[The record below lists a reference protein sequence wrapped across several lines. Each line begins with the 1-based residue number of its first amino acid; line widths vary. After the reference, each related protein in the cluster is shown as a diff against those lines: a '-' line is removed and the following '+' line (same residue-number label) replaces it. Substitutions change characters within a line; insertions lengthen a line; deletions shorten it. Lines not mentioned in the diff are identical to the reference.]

1 MAQRDSADQRGI
13 DDETSGRV
21 GDTDQD
27 VRAEAVEPAEA
38 TDHASD
44 PQPRNRTFDYARPL
58 SEEEIAAGHHRRWVG
73 GKWQAMGTLQ
83 LDFLVGEGLMPSHRL
98 LDVGCGALRGGIRF
112 VEYLDP
118 GNYYGLDINASLLDV
133 GYEQELPA
141 ELRARL
147 PRENLRA
154 TDRFDC
160 DFGVAFDYAIAQ
172 SVFTHVSLNHIRLC
186 LYRVAQRLGSDGRFY
201 ATFFEAPS
209 GHAVDAPV
217 RGSRWT
223 EQNPFFYYRSD
234 LEWAARWAGLEM
246 RYVGKW
252 GHPAGQ
258 RMAEFHRPVDE
269 PVEERAGKQLTARRR
284 ASRLVSRV
292 KRGSKRR

>member
-1 MAQRDSADQRGI
+1 MAQRHSADQRRTN
-13 DDETSGRV
+13 DETSGRDE
-21 GDTDQD
+21 G
-27 VRAEAVEPAEA
+27 
-38 TDHASD
+38 ASD

-58 SEEEIAAGHHRRWVG
+58 SDEEIAAGHHRRWVG

-83 LDFLVGEGLMPSHRL
+83 RDFLAGEGLMPSHRL
-98 LDVGCGALRGGIRF
+98 LDVGCGALRAGIRF

-186 LYRVAQRLGSDGRFY
+186 LYRVAQHLGSDGRFY
-201 ATFFEAPS
+201 ATFFEARPR
-209 GHAVDAPV
+209 HPVDAPV

-234 LEWAARWAGLEM
+234 LKWAARWAGLEM
-246 RYVGKW
+246 RYIGKW

-258 RMAEFHRPVDE
+258 RIVEFHRPV
-269 PVEERAGKQLTARRR
+269 EEQAEQQLTVRRR
-284 ASRLVSRV
+284 ALRLASRV